1 MNKSSVTSNSLVN
14 VNSNL
19 KWNEL
24 LNFED
29 KLVLIVDD
37 EKDLRKIISYNLEQE
52 GIKTI
57 EASDGDKAINA
68 LNQKRHAK
76 TEKTLGASRI
86 AKRKKVRIMRG

>member
-1 MNKSSVTSNSLVN
+1 MNKSSVTSNGLVN

-68 LNQKRHAK
+68 LNQNQIDKLLK
-76 TEKTLGASRI
+76 STG
-86 AKRKKVRIMRG
+86 KVGEYDQKI